1 MISACFFNK
10 LIKMHKRICK
20 IQQQILLNQ
29 FNQGTLSFSLVH
41 LSIHN
46 VKNTIMKKDDNCKAV
61 DKFESRK

>member
-1 MISACFFNK
+1 MSACF
-10 LIKMHKRICK
+10 LINLLKCIKKFCK

-29 FNQGTLSFSLVH
+29 YNQGTASFSLAH

-46 VKNTIMKKDDNCKAV
+46 DKNTIMKKDDNCKAV

>member
-1 MISACFFNK
+1 
-10 LIKMHKRICK
+10 MHKKICK

-29 FNQGTLSFSLVH
+29 FNQGTASFSLVH